1 VTDGRDAFFNNL
13 FSEGAEQTTNFQ
25 RHQSFENR
33 AVKRVLSEC
42 GVKVRSMGQLVNM
55 CKDAT
60 GHHEFTFSWFSDTFP
75 AFPAQLG
82 GKKITYVG
90 KQVCESTGK
99 KTNKYLY
106 QIDVL
111 DIFRQNY
118 NKIVLALS
126 RAMQQQQIDRS
137 RPFIF
142 LFPVVKTMLCAH
154 NLDVPPVFN
163 KEKPHIQ
170 LRFSWENGT
179 TLYIER
185 SADLFAALGPE
196 WYEI

>member
-1 VTDGRDAFFNNL
+1 MTDGRDAFFNNL

-82 GKKITYVG
+82 GKK
-90 KQVCESTGK
+90 
-99 KTNKYLY
+99 
-106 QIDVL
+106 
-111 DIFRQNY
+111 
-118 NKIVLALS
+118 
-126 RAMQQQQIDRS
+126 
-137 RPFIF
+137 
-142 LFPVVKTMLCAH
+142 
-154 NLDVPPVFN
+154 
-163 KEKPHIQ
+163 
-170 LRFSWENGT
+170 
-179 TLYIER
+179 
-185 SADLFAALGPE
+185 
-196 WYEI
+196 